1 MNLGFF
7 KEFMPYGLLSVI
19 VLVIFYGIYYTKM
32 IIQKRQGIK
41 TKQIG
46 SRKEKKLH
54 TVETLM
60 AIATYLIV
68 VVEVLS
74 IVFNYNLMP
83 SNGRINGIFIGLCGD
98 CVFLFAIICMKDSW
112 RAGIPEKD
120 QTKLVTNGIYKVS
133 RNPAFLGFDLV
144 YIGILVTYFNPVNL
158 ICTLFAIIMLHL
170 QMLQEEKY
178 MEDLCKIRDVYR
190 AIAEFETQFMQ
201 QYNLSLNEGMLLCT
215 LLNTPRLTS
224 GEIAEALGLT
234 CSNTSKLIRSVEEKK
249 LIARIIG
256 KVDKRQMHFSLT
268 AEGKEQITAIKS
280 TTHEMPELL
289 QQIVGL
295 LEK

>member
-1 MNLGFF
+1 
-7 KEFMPYGLLSVI
+7 
-19 VLVIFYGIYYTKM
+19 M

-68 VVEVLS
+68 IVEVLS

-83 SNGRINGIFIGLCGD
+83 NNGRINGIVIGLCGD

-178 MEDLCKIRDVYR
+178 ME
-190 AIAEFETQFMQ
+190 ATFGE
-201 QYNLSLNEGMLLCT
+201 QYLEY
-215 LLNTPRLTS
+215 
-224 GEIAEALGLT
+224 
-234 CSNTSKLIRSVEEKK
+234 KK
-249 LIARIIG
+249 QVFRYFRRRNKNSI
-256 KVDKRQMHFSLT
+256 
-268 AEGKEQITAIKS
+268 
-280 TTHEMPELL
+280 
-289 QQIVGL
+289 
-295 LEK
+295 

>member
-1 MNLGFF
+1 MEKISKVGKNFETVFEEILTENNLTQEEVIYKTTEIKKGLFKSANVEVTIYKKSDIYDFVKEFLKEIVNNLGLEVTFETKKVEDRVVIKMYSNNNNILIGHNGNTIKALENLVRQKIQLETGMFF
-7 KEFMPYGLLSVI
+7 
-19 VLVIFYGIYYTKM
+19 
-32 IIQKRQGIK
+32 II
-41 TKQIG
+41 
-46 SRKEKKLH
+46 SLDVENYKEKKLH

-178 MEDLCKIRDVYR
+178 ME
-190 AIAEFETQFMQ
+190 ATFGE
-201 QYNLSLNEGMLLCT
+201 QYLEY
-215 LLNTPRLTS
+215 
-224 GEIAEALGLT
+224 
-234 CSNTSKLIRSVEEKK
+234 KK
-249 LIARIIG
+249 QVFRYFG
-256 KVDKRQMHFSLT
+256 RRNKK
-268 AEGKEQITAIKS
+268 
-280 TTHEMPELL
+280 
-289 QQIVGL
+289 
-295 LEK
+295 

>member
-158 ICTLFAIIMLHL
+158 I
-170 QMLQEEKY
+170 
-178 MEDLCKIRDVYR
+178 
-190 AIAEFETQFMQ
+190 
-201 QYNLSLNEGMLLCT
+201 
-215 LLNTPRLTS
+215 
-224 GEIAEALGLT
+224 
-234 CSNTSKLIRSVEEKK
+234 
-249 LIARIIG
+249 
-256 KVDKRQMHFSLT
+256 
-268 AEGKEQITAIKS
+268 
-280 TTHEMPELL
+280 
-289 QQIVGL
+289 
-295 LEK
+295 

>member
-32 IIQKRQGIK
+32 LIQKRQGIK

-68 VVEVLS
+68 IVEVLS

-83 SNGRINGIFIGLCGD
+83 NNGRINGIVIGLCGD

-133 RNPAFLGFDLV
+133 RNPA
-144 YIGILVTYFNPVNL
+144 LVTYFNPVNL
-158 ICTLFAIIMLHL
+158 ICTLFAIVMLHL

-178 MEDLCKIRDVYR
+178 ME
-190 AIAEFETQFMQ
+190 ATFGE
-201 QYNLSLNEGMLLCT
+201 QYLEY
-215 LLNTPRLTS
+215 
-224 GEIAEALGLT
+224 
-234 CSNTSKLIRSVEEKK
+234 KK
-249 LIARIIG
+249 QVFRYFGRRNKNSI
-256 KVDKRQMHFSLT
+256 
-268 AEGKEQITAIKS
+268 
-280 TTHEMPELL
+280 
-289 QQIVGL
+289 
-295 LEK
+295 

>member
-133 RNPAFLGFDLV
+133 RNPAFLGFD
-144 YIGILVTYFNPVNL
+144 FNPVNL

-178 MEDLCKIRDVYR
+178 ME
-190 AIAEFETQFMQ
+190 ATFGE
-201 QYNLSLNEGMLLCT
+201 QYLEY
-215 LLNTPRLTS
+215 
-224 GEIAEALGLT
+224 
-234 CSNTSKLIRSVEEKK
+234 KK
-249 LIARIIG
+249 QVFRYFG
-256 KVDKRQMHFSLT
+256 RRNKK
-268 AEGKEQITAIKS
+268 
-280 TTHEMPELL
+280 
-289 QQIVGL
+289 
-295 LEK
+295 

>member
-46 SRKEKKLH
+46 SRKEKKLY

-144 YIGILVTYFNPVNL
+144 YIGILVAYFNPVNL

-178 MEDLCKIRDVYR
+178 ME
-190 AIAEFETQFMQ
+190 ATFGE
-201 QYNLSLNEGMLLCT
+201 QYLEY
-215 LLNTPRLTS
+215 
-224 GEIAEALGLT
+224 
-234 CSNTSKLIRSVEEKK
+234 KK
-249 LIARIIG
+249 QVFRYFG
-256 KVDKRQMHFSLT
+256 RRNKK
-268 AEGKEQITAIKS
+268 
-280 TTHEMPELL
+280 
-289 QQIVGL
+289 
-295 LEK
+295 

>member
-158 ICTLFAIIMLHL
+158 ICTLFEIIMLHL

-178 MEDLCKIRDVYR
+178 ME
-190 AIAEFETQFMQ
+190 ATFGE
-201 QYNLSLNEGMLLCT
+201 QYLEY
-215 LLNTPRLTS
+215 
-224 GEIAEALGLT
+224 
-234 CSNTSKLIRSVEEKK
+234 KK
-249 LIARIIG
+249 QVFRYFG
-256 KVDKRQMHFSLT
+256 RRNKK
-268 AEGKEQITAIKS
+268 
-280 TTHEMPELL
+280 
-289 QQIVGL
+289 
-295 LEK
+295 

>member
-98 CVFLFAIICMKDSW
+98 CVFLFAVICMKDSW
-112 RAGIPEKD
+112 QQEYQKKI
-120 QTKLVTNGIYKVS
+120 KLN
-133 RNPAFLGFDLV
+133 
-144 YIGILVTYFNPVNL
+144 
-158 ICTLFAIIMLHL
+158 
-170 QMLQEEKY
+170 
-178 MEDLCKIRDVYR
+178 
-190 AIAEFETQFMQ
+190 
-201 QYNLSLNEGMLLCT
+201 
-215 LLNTPRLTS
+215 
-224 GEIAEALGLT
+224 
-234 CSNTSKLIRSVEEKK
+234 
-249 LIARIIG
+249 
-256 KVDKRQMHFSLT
+256 
-268 AEGKEQITAIKS
+268 
-280 TTHEMPELL
+280 
-289 QQIVGL
+289 
-295 LEK
+295 

>member
-133 RNPAFLGFDLV
+133 RNPAFLGFDFV

-178 MEDLCKIRDVYR
+178 ME
-190 AIAEFETQFMQ
+190 ATFGE
-201 QYNLSLNEGMLLCT
+201 QYLEY
-215 LLNTPRLTS
+215 
-224 GEIAEALGLT
+224 
-234 CSNTSKLIRSVEEKK
+234 KK
-249 LIARIIG
+249 QVFRYFG
-256 KVDKRQMHFSLT
+256 RRNKK
-268 AEGKEQITAIKS
+268 
-280 TTHEMPELL
+280 
-289 QQIVGL
+289 
-295 LEK
+295 